1 MDMSAGALR
10 LEAGVAARLERLPM
24 TGYQRSLFGII
35 ATAWFFDSMD
45 LGLMTF
51 VLGSIKAEFG
61 LTAAQ
66 AGMLASSS
74 FLGMFL
80 GAAIAGLLADRFGRK
95 PVFQV
100 SMIFWGVGSLMCG
113 LADNVTTLM
122 LYRVLLGFGMGMEFP
137 IGLSMVSEIVPA
149 KSRGKYVAILEGFWP
164 IGFIAAGAMTYF
176 LLPMIGW
183 RGIFIALAVP
193 AVFVFVVRRMVPESP
208 RWLEDVGRKRE
219 ADAVM
224 AGIEQRVER
233 AWGRALPPVAA
244 TYAEPAAGQPEGAL
258 HGTLVRPLRAPHDH
272 ALVGLVLRAARLL
285 RADHL
290 ARGAAPAGRLCGDEV
305 RALHGLH
312 LAGGHSRVHVLGM
325 AAREMGPQA
334 NLRADAARQ
343 RRRRVCV
350 RPGGGAQGA
359 GGAADR
365 RRAVHAVLPVRHVV
379 GALRLHP
386 ELYPTRSRATGSGFA
401 SSIGRI
407 GSLAGPY
414 LVGVLLPVT
423 GQGGGVHAG
432 SAVLR
437 RGSRDGA
444 DAGRRKHAAGRWR
457 KSPNNDFAA
466 RPSRAL
472 TGAPVRQGHFL
483 DPRTLY
489 IQLIC

>member
-1 MDMSAGALR
+1 MDMSAGALK
-10 LEAGVAARLERLPM
+10 LEAGIAARLERLPM

-61 LTAAQ
+61 LSAAQ
-66 AGMLASSS
+66 AGLLASSS

-113 LADNVTTLM
+113 LADSVTSLM
-122 LYRVLLGFGMGMEFP
+122 IYRVLLGFGMGMEFP

-164 IGFIAAGAMTYF
+164 IGFIVAGALTYL
-176 LLPMIGW
+176 LLPVIGW

-208 RWLEDVGRKRE
+208 RWLEDVGRKSE
-219 ADAVM
+219 ADTVM
-224 AGIEQRVER
+224 AGIEQRVQR
-233 AWGRALPPVAA
+233 ASGRPLPAVSATFGGTQAPSRKARFMELWSGPYARRTIMLWSVWFFALLGYYGLTTWLGALLQQAGYAVTKSVLYTVYISLAGIPGFIFSAWLLEKWGRKPTCALMLIGSAVAA
-244 TYAEPAAGQPEGAL
+244 YAYGQAAVNRLPVEQLIAAGLCMQFFLFGMWS
-258 HGTLVRPLRAPHDH
+258 
-272 ALVGLVLRAARLL
+272 VLYAYT
-285 RADHL
+285 
-290 ARGAAPAGRLCGDEV
+290 
-305 RALHGLH
+305 
-312 LAGGHSRVHVLGM
+312 
-325 AAREMGPQA
+325 
-334 NLRADAARQ
+334 
-343 RRRRVCV
+343 
-350 RPGGGAQGA
+350 
-359 GGAADR
+359 
-365 RRAVHAVLPVRHVV
+365 
-379 GALRLHP
+379 P

-423 GQGGGVHAG
+423 GQGGVFTLGALSFAVAAV
-432 SAVLR
+432 AVLLLGVET
-437 RGSRDGA
+437 RG
-444 DAGRRKHAAGRWR
+444 K
-457 KSPNNDFAA
+457 
-466 RPSRAL
+466 AL
-472 TGAPVRQGHFL
+472 EEVSH
-483 DPRTLY
+483 
-489 IQLIC
+489 